1 MGLAIGHQAVERT
14 GNLDVIADQDVQVHH
29 CGFHVAVAKQFLDG
43 ADIDV
48 VEQQVGGERMTKRV
62 RRDRLADVG
71 LFDGFVETRGKRI
84 AVKTFINRLTQ
95 PT

>member
-29 CGFHVAVAKQFLDG
+29 RGFHVAVAKQFLDG

-48 VEQQVGGERMTKRV
+48 VEQQVGGERMTKVVGRDGLASF
-62 RRDRLADVG
+62 RRLR
-71 LFDGFVETRGKRI
+71 RI
-84 AVKTFINRLTQ
+84 C
-95 PT
+95 